1 MSVRNAIRAVLVM
14 AVLLAAAYGGGVA
27 SAQPAPLKIAYS
39 VVSLEFP
46 FFVNMVKQLQDEAA
60 ALGGIELTVLDAK
73 NQTVTQADDLAKVI
87 AEGYDGLLITPINA
101 ATLVPAVQ
109 AVIDAGIPV
118 VTVDRSVR
126 GVELLA
132 HVSADNVRGG
142 AAQAELIMSLF
153 PKGARVVNLQGT
165 PGSTAA
171 IDRNRGLREAL
182 KGKAEYNLIL
192 EKTANFRR
200 ADAAKVLNE
209 SLDFANP
216 PDVISAA
223 NDDMALGAVDVLKER
238 GLIGKVAVIGYD
250 ALPEALVALQE
261 GALVGTVEQ
270 FPGGQAR
277 RALQILVAFL
287 REGKQP
293 DETNI
298 LLPPAMLTKANIDK
312 AERLAEA
319 KALMG
324 ATPEATAKATA
335 EATPGK

>member
-1 MSVRNAIRAVLVM
+1 MSIRNMIRAVLVI
-14 AVLLAAAYGGGVA
+14 AVVLAAGYGSGAV

-46 FFVNMVKQLQDEAA
+46 FFVNMVKQLEEEAA
-60 ALGGIELTVLDAK
+60 TLGGIELTIFDAK
-73 NQTVTQADDLAKVI
+73 NQTTTQADDLATVI
-87 AEGYDGLLITPINA
+87 AEGYDGLLVTPINA
-101 ATLVPAVQ
+101 AALVPAVQ
-109 AVIDAGIPV
+109 AVIDEGIPV

-126 GVELLA
+126 GVEVLA
-132 HVSADNVRGG
+132 HISADNVKGG
-142 AAQAELIMSLF
+142 EAQAALIMALF
-153 PKGARVVNLQGT
+153 PNGARVVNLQGT

-171 IDRNRGLREAL
+171 IDRNRGLQNAL

-192 EKTANFRR
+192 EKTANFQRT
-200 ADAAKVLNE
+200 DAVKVLNE

-223 NDDMALGAVDVLKER
+223 NDDMALGAVDLLKEK
-238 GLIGKVAVIGYD
+238 GLLGKVVVIGYD
-250 ALPEALVALQE
+250 ALPEVLVAIQE
-261 GALVGTVEQ
+261 GTIAGTVEQ

-287 REGKQP
+287 REDKQP

-298 LLPPAMLTKANIDK
+298 LLAPEMLTKANIDK

-319 KALMG
+319 QAMMG
-324 ATPEATAKATA
+324 ATPEPTA